1 MGAAPGR
8 PRGESF
14 EANWKSRV
22 VVMTGGPAA
31 EAAFEL
37 LDAVNFIQ
45 RLMAAEGVPALFSP
59 GFS

>member
-1 MGAAPGR
+1 
-8 PRGESF
+8 
-14 EANWKSRV
+14 
-22 VVMTGGPAA
+22 MTGGPAA